1 MQQRRLG
8 LWRHGRTD
16 TRAVLLA
23 QGRCCFWAWKTCVFL
38 WLILGPWQYKI
49 PRRRNNHR
57 EFKREYRHDRE
68 EPKQGEG
75 NERSHAVS
83 QTVCPGWQQ
92 ASWWRVDKV
101 GTVRTYGG
109 PGGEGLA
116 AGAKTGEGAVPLR
129 KTCLYEDSWPSL
141 QGYQWGNLSRNL
153 WEDQDSGVAN
163 RGNFSLPLKVPL
175 SAPLLF
181 FAGGCLGWSRAERPS
196 VSWTKM
202 LETLCLQQQKEM
214 LNIKCVQKHAK
225 GHRYQQVSNTEK
237 KAESQRAQRR
247 GLRWNPK
254 ESTYA
259 RVGRCNQGR
268 GLWWN
273 PKEAPVPEPEV
284 RVRDRKGQRFKQVMK
299 VGGH

>member
-1 MQQRRLG
+1 MCLINSIIVLTWMILSHDFRIVRCSFQGPRWYPLAEREERLFTNRSNRPG
-8 LWRHGRTD
+8 DDMKDDFVLTVIHCVAHLDYFTEPAMAATSASSTFRVFFELMPCMLEALTVIKTFCLHRWDTTLSEKKSSGRS
-16 TRAVLLA
+16 VLLYDDIA
-23 QGRCCFWAWKTCVFL
+23 
-38 WLILGPWQYKI
+38 I
-49 PRRRNNHR
+49 P
-57 EFKREYRHDRE
+57 
-68 EPKQGEG
+68 
-75 NERSHAVS
+75 
-83 QTVCPGWQQ
+83 
-92 ASWWRVDKV
+92 
-101 GTVRTYGG
+101 
-109 PGGEGLA
+109 
-116 AGAKTGEGAVPLR
+116 
-129 KTCLYEDSWPSL
+129 
-141 QGYQWGNLSRNL
+141 
-153 WEDQDSGVAN
+153 AN
-163 RGNFSLPLKVPL
+163 RCSKWF
-175 SAPLLF
+175 F

-225 GHRYQQVSNTEK
+225 GHRYQQVPNTEK

-284 RVRDRKGQRFKQVMK
+284 RVRDRKGQRFKQVIK